1 VITGYNT
8 EFRHD
13 GITVHVQTED
23 KRHADGSALIETLV
37 FVGGHILAS
46 QRTPYAAGAL
56 DPEAIRDLI
65 DTQHRTTI
73 ARAKRGEFDHKL
85 SSVAAASPAQQTTGL
100 APSDPEEPSFCDDHL
115 DRALLDCL
123 TQEAWREHLVL
134 EILPDSLAGTNGEP
148 ALLCIRTVSSRGGVA
163 VSDARVSVH
172 VDAPGGQAAAPLATA
187 LTDPEGRARLRL
199 ELSAAT
205 GGSTSIL
212 VCADSSL
219 GKAMAKC
226 RV

>member
-8 EFRHD
+8 EFRHG

-23 KRHADGSALIETLV
+23 KRHADGSFLIETLV

-46 QRTPYAAGAL
+46 ERTPYAAGAL
-56 DPEAIRDLI
+56 DPESIRELI

-85 SSVAAASPAQQTTGL
+85 SSVAPSPAQPAAGG
-100 APSDPEEPSFCDDHL
+100 ASPEPEEPSFCDDHL

-134 EILPDSLAGTNGEP
+134 EILPETPSDASGEP
-148 ALLCIRTVSSRGGVA
+148 AVLCIRTVSSRGGAPVPE
-163 VSDARVSVH
+163 ARVWVH
-172 VDAPGGQAAAPLATA
+172 ADAPGGQGAAPLATA
-187 LTDPEGRARLRL
+187 LTDPDGRAQLRL
-199 ELSAAT
+199 ALSAD
-205 GGSTSIL
+205 SRPCTSIL

-219 GKAMAKC
+219 GKAMAKW